1 LVIGDDGIAR
11 PAAATPETVGNP
23 APEVPPSCLK
33 PSPLAPEAI
42 QALVVRIAGEEG
54 ADQRLAVAVARQE
67 SGFDR
72 NRVSSKGA
80 LGAMQL
86 MPATAAAYG
95 VTDPCDPEQ
104 NIRGGVKHL
113 VKLTREF
120 ENPLLVLAA
129 YNAGEGR
136 IYQHKGLPPFR
147 ETLTFVSRIANEYY
161 GFTNTVIRPV
171 KGGRPGATVAD
182 ASAAQLSAG
191 RLRALAPDRSD
202 TPRGPEW
209 IGGHVLNFD

>member
-1 LVIGDDGIAR
+1 VR
-11 PAAATPETVGNP
+11 PTAATPEIVGKP
-23 APEVPPSCLK
+23 AAEIPPSCLT

-42 QALVVRIAGEEG
+42 EALIVRVAGEEG
-54 ADQRLAVAVARQE
+54 ADARLAIAVARQE

-86 MPATAAAYG
+86 MPATAASYG
-95 VTDPCDPEQ
+95 ITDPCDPEQ
-104 NIRGGVKHL
+104 NVRGGIKHL
-113 VKLTREF
+113 AKLTREF
-120 ENPLLVLAA
+120 GNPLLVLAA

-136 IYQHKGLPPFR
+136 VYEHKGLPPFR

-161 GFTNTVIRPV
+161 GFTNAVIRPS
-171 KGGRPGATVAD
+171 KGGRPGTAVVD
-182 ASAAQLSAG
+182 ASATAAPPG
-191 RLRALAPDRSD
+191 RSREPAPDKPD
-202 TPRGPEW
+202 TSNGPKW